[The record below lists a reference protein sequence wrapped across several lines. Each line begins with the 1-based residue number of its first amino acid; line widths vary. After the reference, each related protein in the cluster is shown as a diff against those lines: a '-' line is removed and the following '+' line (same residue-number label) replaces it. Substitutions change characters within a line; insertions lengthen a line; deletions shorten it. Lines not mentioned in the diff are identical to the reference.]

1 MAKRISK
8 LLLIL
13 SVVLL
18 VLLFAGCFDNEFD
31 VNNDRYRYLYEQDYG
46 NDSVRVIQSVGQLP
60 LQGVAAGLDLSKYD
74 EEYFSKNYLLI
85 FDFKTQ
91 YSESNLKVKGTKV
104 VDGNTLLLNISI
116 NSPANYENVDFD
128 AQISKKPLFVEVAKD
143 SISDVATLRV
153 GILVINE
160 QFEGVYRSIYY
171 DCSRKNMK

>member
-31 VNNDRYRYLYEQDYG
+31 VNNDKYRYLYEQDYG
-46 NDSVRVIQSVGQLP
+46 NDSVIVIQNVGQLP
-60 LQGVAAGLDLSKYD
+60 LQGVADGIDLSKYD

-104 VDGNTLLLNISI
+104 VDGNTLLLNMRLK
-116 NSPANYENVDFD
+116 EC
-128 AQISKKPLFVEVAKD
+128 L
-143 SISDVATLRV
+143 
-153 GILVINE
+153 
-160 QFEGVYRSIYY
+160 
-171 DCSRKNMK
+171 

>member
-18 VLLFAGCFDNEFD
+18 VLLFAGCFDDEFD
-31 VNNDRYRYLYEQDYG
+31 VNNDKYRYLYEQDYG
-46 NDSVRVIQSVGQLP
+46 NDSVIVIQNVGQLP
-60 LQGVAAGLDLSKYD
+60 LQGVADGLDLSKYD

-85 FDFKTQ
+85 FNFKTQ

-116 NSPANYENVDFD
+116 KSPANYENVDFD
-128 AQISKKPLFVEVAKD
+128 AQISNKPLFVEIAKD